1 MQESSPVAVAMEA
14 DIERWTDRVAVA
26 VAGLRDGNQEGRLFD
41 CNQLSGELDQPE
53 LLQRRHAVVE
63 PDFLGDLAVLQL

>member
-1 MQESSPVAVAMEA
+1 MQESSPVAVAMET
-14 DIERWTDRVAVA
+14 DIERWVDDVA

>member
-1 MQESSPVAVAMEA
+1 MQESSPVAVAMET
-14 DIERWTDRVAVA
+14 DIERRADRVA
-26 VAGLRDGNQEGRLFD
+26 VAGLRDGNPEGRLFD
-41 CNQLSGELDQPE
+41 CSQLSGELDQPE

>member
-1 MQESSPVAVAMEA
+1 MQESSSVAVAMET
-14 DIERWTDRVAVA
+14 DIERWADRVA